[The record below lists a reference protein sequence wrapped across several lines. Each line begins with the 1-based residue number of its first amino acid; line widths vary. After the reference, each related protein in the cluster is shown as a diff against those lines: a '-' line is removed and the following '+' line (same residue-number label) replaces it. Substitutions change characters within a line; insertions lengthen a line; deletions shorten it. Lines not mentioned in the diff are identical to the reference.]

1 MKSHTFD
8 SNVSGSIPID
18 VDNFKV
24 VMDLVNTM
32 IFYTMTLPC
41 V

>member
-1 MKSHTFD
+1 MSHSFD
-8 SNVSGSIPID
+8 LNVLKSIPID
-18 VDNFKV
+18 VDNPKV

-32 IFYTMTLPC
+32 IFNPMILPC